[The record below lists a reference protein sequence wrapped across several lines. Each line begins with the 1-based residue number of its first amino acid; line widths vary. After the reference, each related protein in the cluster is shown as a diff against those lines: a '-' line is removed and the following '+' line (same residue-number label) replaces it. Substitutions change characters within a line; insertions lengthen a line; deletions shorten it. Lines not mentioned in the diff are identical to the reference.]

1 MPFLRLFGNSAAN
14 EAADRIIAAISQAA
28 RSPDLYGEGR
38 VPDTLTGRFEM
49 MTAFAAL
56 ALMRLRSDATADRVA
71 QAFTDRLFRH
81 FDAGLREAGVGD
93 LSVSK
98 RMKALASAF
107 YGRLTAYDA
116 AFAQG
121 PVALAAALT
130 RNVWDDVPTPFAG
143 VVAARLLALKT
154 GLDAAPATALE
165 QGVAWATGG

>member
-56 ALMRLRSDATADRVA
+56 ALMRLRSDTSADRVA
-71 QAFTDRLFRH
+71 QVFTDRLFRH

-116 AFAQG
+116 AFVYG
-121 PVALAAALT
+121 PAALAAALT
-130 RNVWDDVPTPFAG
+130 RNVWDGAETPFAEAL
-143 VVAARLLALKT
+143 AARLLAVKA

-165 QGVAWATGG
+165 QGTGWVAGG